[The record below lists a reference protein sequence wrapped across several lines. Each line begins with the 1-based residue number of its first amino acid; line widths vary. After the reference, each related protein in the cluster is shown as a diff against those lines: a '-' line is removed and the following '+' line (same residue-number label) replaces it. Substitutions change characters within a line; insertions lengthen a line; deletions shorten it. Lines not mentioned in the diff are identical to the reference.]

1 MKSVLYLS
9 ILFML
14 LNFAKT
20 GKSQNS
26 SMVHEL
32 YPVVGIYAADR
43 FQTSFT
49 GGIRYDYHFDRRFSL
64 GASIGFAKAGQD
76 YFQKVGLAAPEQG
89 SSSVIYYNGRVTQA
103 FPIGSVTP
111 YGVIGLG
118 VTKQHSESNFTVTVG
133 IGTKIPLGKK
143 IYLRYEFSD
152 HIFSSGQNN
161 TAWTNNNLEF
171 STGISFYLQ

>member
-1 MKSVLYLS
+1 M
-9 ILFML
+9 
-14 LNFAKT
+14 

-32 YPVVGIYAADR
+32 YPVVGLYAADR
-43 FQTSFT
+43 FQNSFA

-89 SSSVIYYNGRVTQA
+89 SSSVLYYNGRVTQA
-103 FPIGSVTP
+103 FPVGSVTP

-118 VTKQHSESNFTVTVG
+118 VTKQHSESNFTVTLG

-171 STGISFYLQ
+171 SVGLSFYLQ